1 MIAYNEG
8 KLWYLSYTWCLFL
21 GIHLDEANKQLQ
33 FENTAEEL
41 MQWLEEVEWQ
51 ARSQDYGKGLADV
64 QNLLRKH
71 NLLESAVA
79 TRQVCC

>member
-1 MIAYNEG
+1 MIAYNED

-21 GIHLDEANKQLQ
+21 GIQLDEANKQLQ

-41 MQWLEEVEWQ
+41 MRWLEEVEWQ

>member
-1 MIAYNEG
+1 M
-8 KLWYLSYTWCLFL
+8 
-21 GIHLDEANKQLQ
+21 HDANKQLQ
-33 FENTAEEL
+33 FENNAEDL

-71 NLLESAVA
+71 GLLESAVA